1 MLVYINVLGYILHIL
16 IARQL
21 GPELYGEFMVAYSFM
36 LSIGFLSSVYPS
48 ITIKSVIVSKSFR
61 YDILRFIRILSI
73 ISGFFMLLVAVV
85 ISKPISEFLKVE
97 QKFIVI
103 IGFVWLFVFIS
114 SVEKGFL
121 QAKEK
126 FGVYSIINSMELTIR
141 FLIAIVLLYAGYGIS
156 GLISSNLISI
166 ALITLILYV
175 INGNIKGNISKIDFR
190 ESISLVLTAFPSGVF
205 IYADDLFIRRVFDP
219 STAGVYASASIVGKA
234 FVWFCITIFSVF
246 FVKII
251 KDIHKYKIILAK
263 YITFVVIATT
273 FVEIGVISFGRH
285 IFSYMFGESF
295 KNSAEFLA
303 LYLPATLPMI
313 ISVAIFSTNIG
324 IQKLTKIIYIHLTTY
339 LVGFVI
345 LNFDNP
351 YIYLLYIFLVNM
363 IFTLI
368 YVYMLFIVK
377 KA

>member
-1 MLVYINVLGYILHIL
+1 MLVYINLLGYILHIL

-21 GPELYGEFMVAYSFM
+21 GPELYGEFMVVYSFM
-36 LSIGFLSSVYPS
+36 LSIGFLSSVYSS
-48 ITIKSVIVSKSFR
+48 ITIKSVIVSESFR
-61 YDILRFIRILSI
+61 YDILRFIRRLSI
-73 ISGFFMLLVAVV
+73 ISGLFMLLVAIF

-97 QKFIVI
+97 QKFIVM

-141 FLIAIVLLYAGYGIS
+141 FLLAIVLLYAGYGIF

-166 ALITLILYV
+166 TLITLILYI

-190 ESISLVLTAFPSGVF
+190 DSISLVLTAFPSGVF

-246 FVKII
+246 FIKII
-251 KDIHKYKIILAK
+251 KDIHKYKVILIK
-263 YITFVVIATT
+263 YIIFVVIATI
-273 FVEIGVISFGRH
+273 FVEIGILLFGKH
-285 IFSYMFGESF
+285 MFSYILGESF

-303 LYLPATLPMI
+303 LYIPATLPMI

-324 IQKLTKIIYIHLTTY
+324 IQKLTKIIYIHITTY
-339 LVGFVI
+339 LVGFII
-345 LNFDNP
+345 LNFNNP
-351 YIYLLYIFLVNM
+351 YIYILYIFLVNM
-363 IFTLI
+363 IFILI

-377 KA
+377 KT